1 MKTKLVSLLHITAFA
16 AAVSLTAAVDARA
29 DSHVRV
35 GVNVGI
41 PLPSG
46 YLEVR
51 VGHERYYTHRGVFY
65 RSTPHGYIVCPAPRG
80 AVLRGLPAYCT
91 RVYVGDVVYYRYGDV
106 YYQPYEHG
114 YIVVDAPKV
123 VVPPTVANEE
133 YQSVWVGENE
143 FLFRDGQF
151 FRRTAE
157 GMVWTPAPMGA
168 VTKVLPRDAQ
178 SVWHQ
183 EVEYFDCDG
192 VLFKKT
198 PEGYRVVEA
207 PWKK

>member
-1 MKTKLVSLLHITAFA
+1 V
-16 AAVSLTAAVDARA
+16 
-29 DSHVRV
+29 
-35 GVNVGI
+35 
-41 PLPSG
+41 
-46 YLEVR
+46 
-51 VGHERYYTHRGVFY
+51 
-65 RSTPHGYIVCPAPRG
+65 
-80 AVLRGLPAYCT
+80 
-91 RVYVGDVVYYRYGDV
+91 RVYVGSDIYYRYGDV
-106 YYQPYEHG
+106 YYRPYDRG
-114 YIVVDAPKV
+114 YIVVDAPNV
-123 VVPPTVANEE
+123 VVPPTVAAEQ

-157 GMVWTPAPMGA
+157 GMVWMPAPVGA
-168 VTKVLPRDAQ
+168 VTKVLPRDAE